1 MKFTDV
7 RTLESVLKEY
17 GLQSGAPTPVGQQ
30 TSGAVAKATAA
41 PTKAPKK
48 DLGSPTV
55 TQGLDI
61 PKIGEP
67 EAEAPQPMSVK
78 AKDLDDG
85 AEYLDDKGEV
95 GGTVVSKVGA
105 GTNPDKLVVQDTKG
119 EYTVI
124 DPEDELSV
132 MPTVE
137 EAKSGKYSKKVHK
150 KALQKTSKSKNSVS
164 SVKQKIKKLARK
176 IKLKEQ
182 GTEDLFEINFNNREI
197 IKSALDHPIKC
208 GFEAETVWE
217 GYSNGYGE
225 DVDDLG
231 WSELEDRIYEQ
242 YGRSSLDDIQESF
255 SNWIMEDK
263 MYEYESDIIAELV
276 DEYKED
282 EDRLNDFIDSQG
294 GPTEGAIDQY
304 KEDFEDNDPAEYQN
318 RIEDGWEYMN
328 WVREYVEEEQED
340 EYLEW
345 LAEDIREDG
354 EATDRAYEQ
363 AVEDLSMED
372 FIHDKYTYNSS
383 MLDEHDIYISTDD
396 GDMSGIGN
404 EIENWAEE
412 ESITSAVEVGE
423 YHSNSGT
430 NNNFWRVEDDS
441 SIEGDGLGA
450 EIISPVYE
458 TPREMLEEM
467 KSLFGALANRNVET
481 NRSTGL
487 HVTMSWNGDPDAPT
501 DENGRRAGEE
511 VNPVKLAVLLG
522 DKYLLSTFGRD
533 GNNYAKSQYANLEK
547 RAEQLKRDPSNTKNI
562 KAIEDILSGAISHDK
577 FTAINFKDM
586 RDNESGNKL
595 VEFRIG
601 GGYDYHTNMPTIVKA
616 VVRYA
621 ETLKA
626 SYTDDH
632 QKSYVKALFKLINNI
647 DKIGDSTEERAKRQ
661 EGDISSPVIDVLK
674 GFFSKE
680 NYIESTGTI
689 ASAYKILAEYN
700 ELIQPDADEKWA
712 QQKDDSIKED
722 DSYRP
727 GNDEWRALKP
737 SKKAPSVLAEA
748 QKRYVVAVMQAGHD
762 LNQNLNRQTV
772 NAKSIGVMRKSL
784 AEFQLTTDKVS
795 LLVNKHISMIQ
806 QADRYN
812 SPQNTFERT
821 KNGVDRI
828 FKKDVVETPDFITP
842 QQSERVVTG
851 LWNVINYKDKR
862 TGADE
867 PGKSAIPPQIIKL
880 ITDVSPL
887 ALTLKDQLESISMMQ
902 KHYSTGEPAVS
913 SETSSYKQFSRLISN
928 NFELFQEGSPMSG
941 EAFDKLLSALKK
953 YPKWDH
959 AVSRV
964 FDNSQVS
971 YSDESY
977 ISQTVYKQRD
987 KLQTRFRTID
997 AIRETDPAQFTKV
1010 IKSITTA
1017 TEELV
1022 NATYTKLNTDLTRT
1036 QYEGTFQMQDPTK
1049 RRIMDAIR
1057 ELKSNDY
1064 RVGPF
1069 DERPALQFY
1078 HLLQNFIFEGLEAH
1092 HSLKADE
1099 RVEPGYL
1106 TPEVVANMK
1115 PRADAVAK
1123 WLQTIDKIAVKIGF
1137 DSQSSAIDN
1146 KLNALD
1152 KRDTFIQGQNR
1163 PAPAQQTANM
1173 PKPGEE
1179 IELIDPDH
1187 PAHAQ
1192 GSPISDGQEYD
1203 KARSDWP
1210 GFNAMMQNGMQN
1222 YLARDEVNHLVG
1234 FLNNPDN
1241 DSIFRSKVLGT
1252 IKNRNGNPFN
1262 SFQDALAVTRRQ
1274 GNESVF
1280 NKFDKLSLE
1289 EQLNLLDKV
1298 NDNKLNKVYETFAA
1312 NTTHLAPPKKKKKK
1326 ATETIEAGQDVSALL
1341 SSIEEDGVPDLN
1353 KIKILNKILADH
1365 FPVSDLKKQMLA
1377 YEAIPIPQMLTDF
1390 RGLRAGS
1397 GDDACARGI
1406 VRHYIQALTK
1416 EEQKQIDLHEWSK
1429 RHVKKL
1435 LLTESDD
1442 KSDAKQLVQ
1451 KSSTLSVIATVVNF
1465 LRGVVSRQEIDAYT
1479 TPTQPEQNTQ
1489 QDTEDTEQQQEG
1501 KQQLVKEDLDQLKQ
1515 EAFTLIGEVEDV
1527 AELNKVVAFLK
1538 KNEITELATAAIIA
1552 NISQGVKGGLD
1563 QKIANLV
1570 MDTPGDFASKEK
1582 FLKDLGTGNG
1592 LWSGNVLITNLTG
1605 NIYDMLS
1612 SNPIASALAKPIAL
1626 QLRGAMGYGPDQGPG
1641 EFLLALT
1648 GGGIDLAEK
1657 SDLVLIDGKGVEVKA
1672 DGTSVGKSGK
1682 KSRSG
1687 GRLYSTGGYNGGSG
1701 ARQVVKQAFMDLGI
1715 TEDELEQY
1723 GWNGKIKGL
1732 TYFNLNFNMAGIKNM
1747 NTVLKK
1753 TPAGSAQK
1761 ILYAIAKGFYI
1772 DVPENTDAFNNMI
1785 NSYSGNE
1792 IDPKEAIFNF
1802 VALGHDYYKLK
1813 EGHDYIMIFNT
1824 ATGGYVMIKD
1834 ASDMKQLLDSGQVKL
1849 NGGMDF
1855 FDDRSKGTPQIL
1867 TGNI

>member
-7 RTLESVLKEY
+7 RTLKHVLKEY

-30 TSGAVAKATAA
+30 TTGAVAKANAA

-78 AKDLDDG
+78 AKDLEDG

-132 MPTVE
+132 LPTVE

-150 KALQKTSKSKNSVS
+150 QALQKASNSKHSIS

-182 GTEDLFEINFNNREI
+182 GTEDLFEINFNSKEI

-225 DVDDLG
+225 DIDDLG

-242 YGRSSLDDIQESF
+242 YGRGSLDDIQETF

-282 EDRLNDFIDSQG
+282 EDRLNSFIDSQG
-294 GPTEGAIDQY
+294 GPSEGGIEQY
-304 KEDFEDNDPAEYQN
+304 KQDFKDNDPAEYQN
-318 RIEDGWEYMN
+318 REEDGWEYMN
-328 WVREYVEEEQED
+328 WMREYVEEELED

-372 FIHDKYTYNSS
+372 FISEKYSYNSS
-383 MLDEHDIYISTDD
+383 MLDEHDIYISNDE
-396 GDMSGIGN
+396 GDMHGIGN

-412 ESITSAVEVGE
+412 SSITSAVEVGE

-441 SIEGDGLGA
+441 SIDGSGLGA
-450 EIISPVYE
+450 EIISPVYN

-467 KSLFGALANRNVET
+467 KSLFGTLANRDVET

-487 HVTMSWNGDPDAPT
+487 HVTMSLDPTRT
-501 DENGRRAGEE
+501 DMTASAE
-511 VNPVKLAVLLG
+511 VNAVKLAVLLG

-533 GNNYAKSQYANLEK
+533 GNNYAKSQYENLEK

-562 KAIEDILSGAISHDK
+562 QAIEEILSGAISTDK
-577 FTAINFKDM
+577 FSAINFKEM
-586 RDNESGNKL
+586 RDNESGYNL
-595 VEFRIG
+595 IEFRIG
-601 GGYDYHTNMPTIVKA
+601 GGYDYHTNMPTIVKS
-616 VVRYA
+616 VIRYA

-674 GFFSKE
+674 GFFSKD
-680 NYIESTGTI
+680 NYIEATGTI

-700 ELIQPDADEKWA
+700 ELTQPDADEKWA

-727 GNDEWRALKP
+727 GNDQWRALKP

-784 AEFQLTTDKVS
+784 AEFQLTTEKVS
-795 LLVNKHISMIQ
+795 SLINKHISKLQ
-806 QADRYN
+806 QADRHS

-828 FKKDVVETPDFITP
+828 FKKDVVETPEFITA
-842 QQSERVVTG
+842 QQSEKAVIG
-851 LWNVINYKDKR
+851 LWNVINYKDERKEV
-862 TGADE
+862 DDS
-867 PGKSAIPPQIIKL
+867 KSAIPPQIIKL
-880 ITDVSPL
+880 IADVSPL
-887 ALTLKDQLESISMMQ
+887 AAALKEPIESISMMQ
-902 KHYSTGEPAVS
+902 KNYSTGEPEVS
-913 SETSSYKQFSRLISN
+913 AETKSYKQFNRLISN
-928 NFELFQEGSPMSG
+928 NFELFKEGSAING
-941 EAFDKLLSALKK
+941 EAFDKLISALKK
-953 YPKWDH
+953 YPKWEH

-964 FDNSQVS
+964 FDNNTVS

-977 ISQTVYKQRD
+977 VSQTVYKQRD

-1010 IKSITTA
+1010 IETITKA

-1057 ELKSNDY
+1057 ELKNNDY

-1078 HLLQNFIFEGLEAH
+1078 HLLQSFIFEGLEAH

-1137 DSQSSAIDN
+1137 DTQSPAIDN

-1152 KRDTFIQGQNR
+1152 KRDNFVQGQQAQGQQ
-1163 PAPAQQTANM
+1163 PAKM
-1173 PKPGEE
+1173 PEPGEE
-1179 IELIDPDH
+1179 IELIDPTH

-1192 GSPISDGQEYD
+1192 GSP
-1203 KARSDWP
+1203 
-1210 GFNAMMQNGMQN
+1210 
-1222 YLARDEVNHLVG
+1222 
-1234 FLNNPDN
+1234 
-1241 DSIFRSKVLGT
+1241 T
-1252 IKNRNGNPFN
+1252 
-1262 SFQDALAVTRRQ
+1262 
-1274 GNESVF
+1274 ESVF

-1298 NDNKLNKVYETFAA
+1298 SDSKLNKVYETFAA
-1312 NTTHLAPPKKKKKK
+1312 NTTHLAPPPKKKKK
-1326 ATETIEAGQDVSALL
+1326 ATETIEAEQDMSALL

-1416 EEQKQIDLHEWSK
+1416 EEQKQIDLQEWSK
-1429 RHVKKL
+1429 HHVKKL

-1479 TPTQPEQNTQ
+1479 TPAQPEPDAQ
-1489 QDTEDTEQQQEG
+1489 QDTEQQQEG

-1515 EAFTLIGEVEDV
+1515 EAFSLIGEVEDV

-1552 NISQGVKGGLD
+1552 NISQGVKGDLD

-1570 MDTPGDFASKEK
+1570 MNTPGDFASKEK

-1612 SNPIASALAKPIAL
+1612 SNPIANALAKPIAL

-1732 TYFNLNFNMAGIKNM
+1732 TYFNLNFNLAGIKNM
-1747 NTVLKK
+1747 NKVLKK

-1772 DVPENTDAFNNMI
+1772 DVPENTDSFNNMI

-1834 ASDMKQLLDSGQVKL
+1834 ASDMKQLLDSGHVKL

-1867 TGNI
+1867 TGTI